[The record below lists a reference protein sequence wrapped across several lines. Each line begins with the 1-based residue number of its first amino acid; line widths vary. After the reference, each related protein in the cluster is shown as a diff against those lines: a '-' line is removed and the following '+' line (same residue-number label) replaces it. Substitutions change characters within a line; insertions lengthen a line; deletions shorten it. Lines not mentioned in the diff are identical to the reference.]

1 MIRDKP
7 RIKTDRAIQGRVST
21 RTIEAAWLESLR
33 RLASMYPET
42 ASFPVQERRHSRSR
56 NSTCEADNR
65 GLCGPGTRIGN
76 RGCFRGDAFFRLRR
90 EDHGVGYENLVAWVR
105 WLGFERLVSCC
116 QTWTFRG
123 VLPVKISFLPY
134 DVDAAFGR
142 WR

>member
-42 ASFPVQERRHSRSR
+42 ASFPVQERRHLRSR

-76 RGCFRGDAFFRLRR
+76 KGCFRGDAFFVFGERTTGLAMRTWLLGDVGLGLSGWFLAARLGRF
-90 EDHGVGYENLVAWVR
+90 VGFCR
-105 WLGFERLVSCC
+105 
-116 QTWTFRG
+116 
-123 VLPVKISFLPY
+123 
-134 DVDAAFGR
+134 
-142 WR
+142 